1 MSSTQQ
7 TLEMIRTLA
16 KVVKANEENRGSVAM
31 DTVLEANQKIRELI
45 KTLD

>member
-7 TLEMIRTLA
+7 TLETIRTLA
-16 KVVKANEENRGSVAM
+16 KVVKANKNGKGANSEYASM
-31 DTVLEANQKIRELI
+31 EANIKIRKLI